1 MQYHEITVAADHASQ
16 QIVDLCLARYQWE
29 LLERAE
35 FVRRVQGR
43 LATNSTVAPRQA
55 VFEIYTLALYGACS
69 GTEGRERQERGYI
82 ELYAFLVS
90 HAARRY
96 PEAHLDV
103 TQRALETIYRTFEDC
118 RRPEAFLAF
127 GLQKLRDAGQ
137 AEIRMARRN
146 QAVYLASEDDDTASA
161 LLNLAALDADPLEQ
175 VTASDF
181 RSQLTRCVRMFLQRH
196 PRASQQLAVLWMKY
210 IEGLDDRAIGDRL
223 GRSTA
228 SVHVLRS
235 RAIAK
240 LREDPDWQMLACE
253 LGLSRVCTAAEP
265 AC

>member
-1 MQYHEITVAADHASQ
+1 MQYQENTTVADHVCQ

-29 LLERAE
+29 LLEREE

-43 LATNSTVAPRQA
+43 LANGATVAPRQA
-55 VFEIYTLALYGACS
+55 VFEIYTLALYDACS
-69 GTEGRERQERGYI
+69 GTEGRPRQERGYI

-96 PEAHLDV
+96 PEAHLDA
-103 TQRALETIYRTFEDC
+103 TQRALETIYRSFEHC
-118 RRPEAFLAF
+118 RQPEAFLAF
-127 GLQKLRDAGQ
+127 ALQKLRDAGQ
-137 AEIRMARRN
+137 AELRMARRN
-146 QAVYLASEDDDTASA
+146 QVLYLANEDDDTAAA
-161 LLNLAALDADPLEQ
+161 LLDVAAPDTDPLEH
-175 VTASDF
+175 VTATDF
-181 RSQLTRCVRMFLQRH
+181 RSRLLLCVDVFLRRH

-210 IEGLDDRAIGDRL
+210 IEGLDDRSIGVRL

-240 LREDPDWQMLACE
+240 LRGDPDWQMLARE
-253 LGLSRVCTAAEP
+253 LGLSSPCTIADP